1 MQSYYKLHP
10 QVYDD
15 QFWWKKDDLMF
26 WEDELTKRLDYSILE
41 LGAGTGRIA
50 KVLKDN
56 CNYLG
61 LELSSRY
68 VEHAN
73 NNLQCNNPLVI
84 NGDMRSFSL
93 DKKFDFIFIGF
104 NSLLHLLTKKDIINC
119 LESIYKHMHSKSLFY
134 IDIFSPH
141 VHQFKS
147 TNKSQEI
154 VDFIDSKKKCNSTI
168 WETINYNKIDEVVGV
183 KWEYHN
189 GNKVYRTFKFKMKVL
204 YPDTLA
210 SLLIEAGF
218 KINNIW
224 GAYSKEEFSN
234 NSDKQI
240 YKCSIQ

>member
-26 WEDELTKRLDYSILE
+26 WEDELAQRLDNSILE

-61 LELSSRY
+61 LELSSIY

-73 NNLQCNNPLVI
+73 KKLQCNNSLVLD
-84 NGDMRSFSL
+84 GDMRSFSL
-93 DKKFDFIFIGF
+93 NKKFDFIFIGF
-104 NSLLHLLTKKDIINC
+104 NSLLHLLTDKDIADC
-119 LESIYKHMHSKSLFY
+119 FKSIYQHMHSKSLFY
-134 IDIFSPH
+134 IDIFSPF

-147 TNKSQEI
+147 TNKPQKI
-154 VDFIDSKKKCNSTI
+154 VEFIDSEKKCNSII
-168 WETINYNKIDEVVGV
+168 WETVKYNDTDDIVNVM
-183 KWEYHN
+183 WEYHN
-189 GNKVYRTFKFKMKVL
+189 GNKVYRAFKFQMKIL
-204 YPDTLA
+204 YPDTLT
-210 SLLIEAGF
+210 SLLIDAGF

-224 GAYSKEEFSN
+224 GTYNKENFSE